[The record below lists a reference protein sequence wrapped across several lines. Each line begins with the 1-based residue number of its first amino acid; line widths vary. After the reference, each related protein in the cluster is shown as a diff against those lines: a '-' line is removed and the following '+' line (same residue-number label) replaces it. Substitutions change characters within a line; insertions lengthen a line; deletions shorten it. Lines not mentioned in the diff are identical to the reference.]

1 MGTLGG
7 YRPTKTAEE
16 IRREREDEKRRKSEW
31 EKQRKEKEDEEKQLP
46 ADFYIPDNDAN
57 DSDD

>member
-7 YRPTKTAEE
+7 YRPSKTAEE
-16 IRREREDEKRRKSEW
+16 IRKEREA
-31 EKQRKEKEDEEKQLP
+31 EKQRKREREKRQQEKEDQEKQLP
-46 ADFYIPDNDAN
+46 ADFYLPDNDAN

>member
-7 YRPTKTAEE
+7 YRPSKKAEE
-16 IRREREDEKRRKSEW
+16 IRKEREA
-31 EKQRKEKEDEEKQLP
+31 EKQRKREREKRQQEKEDQEKQLP
-46 ADFYIPDNDAN
+46 ADFYLPDNDAN

>member
-7 YRPTKTAEE
+7 YRPSKTAEE
-16 IRREREDEKRRKSEW
+16 IRKEIENEKRRKRER
-31 EKQRKEKEDEEKQLP
+31 EERRQKKEEEENQFP
-46 ADFYIPDNDAN
+46 SDFYVPDNDAN

>member
-7 YRPTKTAEE
+7 YRPSKTAEE
-16 IRREREDEKRRKSEW
+16 IRKELEDKKKRKENW
-31 EKQRKEKEDEEKQLP
+31 EKQQQKKKDEENQLP
-46 ADFYIPDNDAN
+46 PDFFLPDNDAN